1 MKPPIPNPLQTPNP
15 ETLKIHVTLNP
26 KGLFACVA
34 FWKYLPSGRWAAKM
48 RLLNL
53 ILWGSFPITI
63 LSRLAL
69 RVRRTGRWPT
79 TWRVGDLVSSK

>member
-15 ETLKIHVTLNP
+15 ETLKIHATLNP

-53 ILWGSFPITI
+53 MFLGVLSEHYCAGPIVRPT
-63 LSRLAL
+63 RVNDTL
-69 RVRRTGRWPT
+69 RYSATPQE
-79 TWRVGDLVSSK
+79 RVC